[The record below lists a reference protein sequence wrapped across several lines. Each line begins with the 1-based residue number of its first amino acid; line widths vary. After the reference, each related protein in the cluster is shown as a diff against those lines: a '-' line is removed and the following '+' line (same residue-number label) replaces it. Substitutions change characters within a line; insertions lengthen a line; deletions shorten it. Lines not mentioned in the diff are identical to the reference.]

1 MSYNMQL
8 NNNFNR
14 QMILQQLM
22 QGLQA
27 QQGGGYNAGFQDG
40 VQAGQMQVLQQLG
53 LLQPGQ
59 MQQYQH
65 CMGHQS
71 QQMLDRCCPGAI
83 FQPEIGLSG
92 APAGKGLQ
100 KDPAGWPQ
108 GSVRTAG
115 GYTVV
120 PEGNTSWKVFGP
132 DQKPGDKPNTHVHG
146 DPHVDQKDGTRWDF
160 TKNSDFVLPDGTR
173 INCKTSSEKGYSVST
188 GLEITNGA
196 DRVSISGVDGRPKVS
211 DITHDGYEWRAQ
223 HLAENP
229 NRDTFRMGG
238 NGAEWFLER
247 GGENMGKITGAHMDS
262 KTGAYVQHTDG
273 QNYHIDPNLRPPFG
287 SVAWGHQ
294 LRGEALDRISQMGL
308 PPEYANAFGQAFHA
322 EHSTSQL
329 QQSQEQL
336 SNYMGPWGALRMMFE
351 GPQGAFDAVN
361 NMSDAL
367 NSLNSLNQDMLL
379 QRQSHMYL

>member
-100 KDPAGWPQ
+100 KDPAGWP
-108 GSVRTAG
+108 
-115 GYTVV
+115 
-120 PEGNTSWKVFGP
+120 
-132 DQKPGDKPNTHVHG
+132 
-146 DPHVDQKDGTRWDF
+146 
-160 TKNSDFVLPDGTR
+160 
-173 INCKTSSEKGYSVST
+173 
-188 GLEITNGA
+188 
-196 DRVSISGVDGRPKVS
+196 
-211 DITHDGYEWRAQ
+211 
-223 HLAENP
+223 
-229 NRDTFRMGG
+229 
-238 NGAEWFLER
+238 
-247 GGENMGKITGAHMDS
+247 
-262 KTGAYVQHTDG
+262 
-273 QNYHIDPNLRPPFG
+273 
-287 SVAWGHQ
+287 
-294 LRGEALDRISQMGL
+294 
-308 PPEYANAFGQAFHA
+308 
-322 EHSTSQL
+322 
-329 QQSQEQL
+329 
-336 SNYMGPWGALRMMFE
+336 
-351 GPQGAFDAVN
+351 
-361 NMSDAL
+361 
-367 NSLNSLNQDMLL
+367 
-379 QRQSHMYL
+379 